1 MSVDLLKRTL
11 LTLALAA
18 ASTPVLAEEFD
29 PWALCRPAE
38 QAPFSPLV
46 PAGDTRI
53 HLYSDEALIDRL
65 GISIFRGNA
74 ELSRDGRTLSAD
86 ELRFSEGQGLAEAEG
101 GVRFEDSQFRLESPR
116 GYLLL
121 NTDQGRFEDA
131 RYFYAPM
138 HARGAASRV
147 ERVDAERFRLSNAS
161 YTTCDEGK
169 DDWILRASRVDLD
182 RESGEGRARNVLL
195 RFKGAPLFYTPYISF
210 PIDDRRKSGFL
221 YPSIGNSDASGLD
234 LSVPYYWNIA
244 PHRDATLTPR
254 ILGERGLMLGG
265 EFRYLNPRS
274 NGELTLEYLDDRDY
288 GEERGSV
295 SLNHQAEPTER
306 TRLDVQVNQVSDA
319 DYLSD
324 LGNSLAIASTTH
336 LESRADLHYRGDGWN
351 LLTRFQGFQTVDP
364 AIPSAGRPYQ
374 RLPQVLF
381 TTAPPTTPRLL
392 EGSLRA
398 EWVAFERQDTLTG
411 QRLDLMPGVKMPLR
425 QPWGFLTPG
434 VKYRYTSYQ
443 LEDTAPGTDTRP
455 DRSVPIV
462 SVDSGLF
469 FDRPLSDG
477 GLQTLEPRA
486 YYLYVPYRD
495 QDELPLFDTGRMD
508 FSFDQLFRDHRFTGA
523 DRVGDANQ
531 LTLALTSRRLDAMS
545 GEERYRA
552 SIGQILYFDDR
563 RVTLAPGQAP
573 ATQNS
578 SSLVAEAALRLAREW
593 STRGAIQ
600 WDPHRE
606 QTELAT
612 AQLQYRGP
620 GRRIANL
627 GYRLRED
634 PLRPDLEIE
643 QVDLSAAWPVSARW
657 DLVGRYNYSLRDER
671 DLEVL
676 AGLEYESC
684 CWRARLVARRYLTAG
699 EAREYNNAIYFQ
711 LILKGLA
718 GLGTGLGDLLGES
731 IRGYETYD

>member
-1 MSVDLLKRTL
+1 M
-11 LTLALAA
+11 TLALAA
-18 ASTPVLAEEFD
+18 ASVPALAEDYD

-53 HLYSDEALIDRL
+53 HLFSDEALIDRQ

-86 ELRFSEGQGLAEAEG
+86 ELRFSEAQGRAEAEG
-101 GVRFEDSQFRLESPR
+101 GVRFEDGLFRLESPR
-116 GYLLL
+116 GHLLL
-121 NTDQGRFEDA
+121 NTDQGQFEDA

-138 HARGAASRV
+138 HARGAA
-147 ERVDAERFRLSNAS
+147 ERAERLDAERFRLSNAS
-161 YTTCDEGK
+161 YTTCDEGR

-221 YPSIGNSDASGLD
+221 YPSFGNSDASGLD
-234 LSVPYYWNIA
+234 LAVPYYWNIA

-254 ILGERGLMLGG
+254 ILGERGLMLGS

-274 NGELTLEYLDDRDY
+274 RGELYLEYLDDRDY

-295 SLNHQAEPTER
+295 NLRHQAEPSTR

-336 LESRADLHYRGDGWN
+336 LESRADLRYLGDGWN
-351 LLTRFQGFQTVDP
+351 LLTRFQGYQTVDP
-364 AIPSAGRPYQ
+364 AIPAAGRPYQ
-374 RLPQVLF
+374 RLPQLLF

-443 LEDTAPGTDTRP
+443 LENTAPGADTRP
-455 DRSVPIV
+455 DRSVPIM

-469 FDRPLSDG
+469 FDRPLADG

-495 QDELPLFDTGRMD
+495 QDALPLFDTGRRD
-508 FSFDQLFRDHRFTGA
+508 FSFDQLFREDRFTGP

-531 LTLALTSRRLDAMS
+531 LTLALTSRRLDATS

-563 RVTLAPGQAP
+563 RVTLVPGQDP
-573 ATQNS
+573 ATQSS
-578 SSLVAEAALRLAREW
+578 SSLVAEAALRLARDW
-593 STRGAIQ
+593 STRGALQ
-600 WDPHRE
+600 YDPHRE

-620 GRRIANL
+620 GRRVANL
-627 GYRLRED
+627 AYRLRED
-634 PLRPDLEIE
+634 PLRPDRDLE
-643 QVDLSAAWPVSARW
+643 QVDLSAAWPLTPRW
-657 DLVGRYNYSLRDER
+657 DVVGRYNYSLLDQR

-684 CWRARLVARRYLTAG
+684 CWRARVVARRYLTAG

-711 LILKGLA
+711 LILKGLG
-718 GLGTGLGDLLGES
+718 GLGTGLGELLGDS
-731 IRGYETYD
+731 IRGYESYD